1 MFLPFGIAAAAGLAL
16 LMIGA
21 VAYHILAREPLPS
34 LLFPVVPLLLSA
46 AAVAVG
52 VAAL

>member
-21 VAYHILAREPLPS
+21 VAYHILAREPLSS